1 MRSQYVHS
9 AQYSQSTHLH
19 CSSIP
24 RHISRRTCSVAAAL
38 DALPRAPSVSLPLD
52 GIRTRSASG
61 STRGSGSTRQS
72 HSTIAEL
79 EGGGPLWNAMERSS
93 RTAADSLCTGGLVRT
108 QSCVSGASKPSR
120 LERHKVNHQRKLDR
134 DCSELQLKIERA
146 ASRGQSINRARSRKR
161 ESMMSRVDST
171 RGVSGSTP
179 DR

>member
-1 MRSQYVHS
+1 MHS

-52 GIRTRSASG
+52 GIRTRTASG

-79 EGGGPLWNAMERSS
+79 EEGGGPLWNAMERSS

-108 QSCVSGASKPSR
+108 QSYVSGASKPSR